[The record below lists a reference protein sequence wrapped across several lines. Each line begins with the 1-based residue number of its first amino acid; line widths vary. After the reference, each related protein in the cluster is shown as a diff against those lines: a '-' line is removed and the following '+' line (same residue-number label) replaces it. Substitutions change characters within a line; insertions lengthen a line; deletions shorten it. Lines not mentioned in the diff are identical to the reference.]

1 MALYAVQY
9 PIESPSANAECALVT
24 ENLFLAAL
32 PEILLYPTRVCVKTR
47 RLPTRPEHVPPK
59 RKLSGFRQGRWAVC
73 ALRDGSETAKIW
85 ENPLHAPRDGGA
97 EREVFRAFAPP
108 APLCSFYTNK
118 PGKTGA
124 FQSAANPLFHAV
136 QTESAGFGF
145 LARFLRQNPRY
156 VRINTPCPNTP
167 SVSPV
172 YRSRRRFHRTAP
184 HRTACSGR

>member
-85 ENPLHAPRDGGA
+85 ENPLHAPGRRRSARGIP
-97 EREVFRAFAPP
+97 RLRAAGS
-108 APLCSFYTNK
+108 PLLFYTNK
-118 PGKTGA
+118 PVKPALSVCG
-124 FQSAANPLFHAV
+124 QS
-136 QTESAGFGF
+136 S
-145 LARFLRQNPRY
+145 
-156 VRINTPCPNTP
+156 IPCRPD
-167 SVSPV
+167 
-172 YRSRRRFHRTAP
+172 
-184 HRTACSGR
+184 